1 MTHWPVPIFISPPM
15 TEHSYTGKKGVANC
29 YLAHI
34 DSLYINYQI
43 PGQDF
48 NDHENWAILVSDKDS
63 ILYKGFEPTPLQN
76 DNFINNSF
84 TYDCD
89 EDLLCGI
96 AVQYI
101 DFVFCNDHFVYYADG
116 FG

>member
-1 MTHWPVPIFISPPM
+1 MYFIPDGVDLHISDALIFFRPPAFVLDA
-15 TEHSYTGKKGVANC
+15 EQQVARFVE
-29 YLAHI
+29 Y
-34 DSLYINYQI
+34 
-43 PGQDF
+43 
-48 NDHENWAILVSDKDS
+48 
-63 ILYKGFEPTPLQN
+63 
-76 DNFINNSF
+76 
-84 TYDCD
+84 